1 MNAADYYAEAK
12 ENWRILLLTAML
24 LVSAL
29 AIAPGPQ
36 TDNATNLQFGL
47 QLSGGT
53 QVRAPLEGKMVTG
66 LDYSDGPDPTAVES
80 NASSALELPLSDVEA
95 RPGAGAFEV
104 YDENVS
110 DEAIASALQASGFD
124 VQADDVEEGLTEATY
139 DEAQSVVRTKLSES
153 TQFSGGRVTIQQTP
167 TGDKFLKVEVPGA
180 ERDEVLDLLNERGV
194 VRVVAVYPATENG
207 TTVSRNATVL
217 NQDDLDPGAVRES
230 DRGESFVPVTLTE
243 DARDRFS
250 EDMRQY
256 GFAQQGGVTCLFD
269 ENPQAPGHC
278 LVVYKDGEYVNSFG
292 MAPTLSQPIR
302 EGTFGGSFRMTT
314 GTGPNAT
321 ESAQDV
327 RIALQAGAL
336 PSDLQ
341 VDEGDNRFI
350 EPQYAQEFKR
360 FSLITGIVSAIAVAI
375 VVFVRYREPRVAAPM
390 VATALAEVFV
400 LLGFAASIGLAL
412 DLSHIAGFIAV
423 IGTGVDDLVIIAD
436 EVLNQ
441 GDVRTRRVFQSRF
454 RKAFWVI
461 GVAAITTIIA
471 MAPLTVLSLGDL
483 TGFALVTIVGV
494 LIGVL
499 VTRPAYGDILRALMT
514 RQQD

>member
-1 MNAADYYAEAK
+1 MNLADYYAEAK
-12 ENWRILLLTAML
+12 ENWRILLLATML

-36 TDNATNLQFGL
+36 ADSPTNLKFGL

-53 QVRAPLEGKMVTG
+53 QVRAPLEGKMATG
-66 LDYSDGPDPTAVES
+66 LDYSQGPDPTTVES
-80 NASSALELPLSDVEA
+80 NVSSALGVSLSDVEA
-95 RPGAGAFEV
+95 RPGPGTLEV
-104 YDENVS
+104 YEENAS
-110 DEAIASALQASGFD
+110 DEAIASALRDTGFD
-124 VQADDVEEGLTEATY
+124 VQASDVEEGLTEATY
-139 DEAQSVVRTKLSES
+139 EEAQSVVRTKLSES
-153 TQFSGGRVTIQQTP
+153 TQFSGGRVTVQRTP

-180 ERDEVLDLLNERGV
+180 TRDEVIDFLNDRGT
-194 VRVVAVYPATENG
+194 VRIVAVYPATENG
-207 TTVSRNATVL
+207 TTVTRNATVL
-217 NQDDLDPGAVRES
+217 NQDDLDPGPVGES
-230 DRGESFVPVTLTE
+230 SRGESFVPVTLTE
-243 DARDRFS
+243 EARSQFS
-250 EDMRQY
+250 GAMRQY
-256 GFAQQGGVTCLFD
+256 GFAQQGGVTCAFD
-269 ENPQAPGHC
+269 QNPQAPGHC
-278 LVVYKDGEYVNSFG
+278 LVVYKDGEYINSFG
-292 MAPTLSQPIR
+292 MDETLSQPIR

-314 GTGPNAT
+314 GSGPNAT
-321 ESAQDV
+321 EAAEEV

-341 VDEGDNRFI
+341 IEEGDNLFIQAQFAQRFK
-350 EPQYAQEFKR
+350 F
-360 FSLITGIVSAIAVAI
+360 FSLVTGIVAALAVAL

-390 VATALAEVFV
+390 VATALAEVV
-400 LLGFAASIGLAL
+400 ILLGFAASIGLAL

-441 GDVRTRRVFQSRF
+441 GNVRTRRVFQSRF

>member
-1 MNAADYYAEAK
+1 MNLADYYAEAK
-12 ENWRILLLTAML
+12 ANWRILLLSSML

-29 AIAPGPQ
+29 AVAPGPAADSP
-36 TDNATNLQFGL
+36 TSLQYGL

-53 QVRAPLEGKMVTG
+53 QVRAPLEGKMATG
-66 LDYSDGPDPTAVES
+66 LDYTGVNDTNGLES
-80 NASSALELPLSDVEA
+80 EVAAALDVSLSDVEA
-95 RPGAGAFEV
+95 RRGAGAFEV

-110 DEAIASALQASGFD
+110 DRAIATALRDQGFD
-124 VQADDVEEGLTEATY
+124 VQASDVEEGLTENTY
-139 DEAQSVVRTKLSES
+139 REAKDVLSTKLSES
-153 TQFSGGRVTIQQTP
+153 TEFSGSRVTIQRTP
-167 TGDKFLKVEVPGA
+167 TGDRFLKVEVPGA
-180 ERDEVLDLLNERGV
+180 DREAVIDLLNERGV
-194 VRVVAVYPATENG
+194 VEIRAVYPEQVNG
-207 TTVSRNATVL
+207 STVYRNTTVLT
-217 NQDDLDPGAVRES
+217 QDDIDPGTVGES
-230 DRGESFVPVTLTE
+230 DKGEAFVRVAVTQE
-243 DARDRFS
+243 AAPRFS

-256 GFAQQGGVTCLFD
+256 GFAQEGGVTCAIERTD
-269 ENPQAPGHC
+269 AEPGHC
-278 LVVYKDGEYVNSFG
+278 LVVIKDGRFIDAFG
-292 MAPTLSQPIR
+292 MDETLSRPIR

-314 GTGPNAT
+314 GSGPNAT
-321 ESAQDV
+321 QDAEQV

-341 VDEGDNRFI
+341 IEEGDNLFIQAEFAQRFK
-350 EPQYAQEFKR
+350 F
-360 FSLITGIVSAIAVAI
+360 FSLVTGIVAALAVAL

-390 VATALAEVFV
+390 VATALAEVFI
-400 LLGFAASIGLAL
+400 LLGFAAAIGLAL

-461 GVAAITTIIA
+461 GVAALTTIIA

-483 TGFALVTIVGV
+483 TGFAMVTIVGV

-514 RQQD
+514 SYDD